1 MCPLYLEQCGDLKSG
16 RLPYGHSAAGP
27 FQLPETSNPI
37 SFGEITST
45 KWSSH
50 SDEGG
55 DRNDENI
62 QSDDAVERLTR
73 FG

>member
-37 SFGEITST
+37 SFGEITPT